1 MVNPNVTFLIYAC
14 FGSYVAINAARY
26 WEMRDAECIG
36 RIVAPAD
43 WTREQIISAW
53 QAQCERNRS

>member
-1 MVNPNVTFLIYAC
+1 MVNPNTTWLIYAC
-14 FGSYVAINAARY
+14 FGSYVAISASRWA
-26 WEMRDAECIG
+26 EMRGAVSIG

-53 QAQCERNRS
+53 QAQCERNRA